1 MAWSAVVGGVVGVV
15 GKWDKYLSST
25 GTSILRMPQMAP
37 KGLQTYVG
45 APERGGATWG
55 DAPTRPK
62 LPRGDVYTKAPVNP
76 TAELWHLRMGHPGA
90 QVLQHLPNNVKI
102 SKNEAIKAIDCDECA
117 VATAKNIVSR
127 TPAERA
133 KTPYYRLHFDLF
145 EFDRAYNGNRYV
157 AFFVDDATGTVHT
170 ELLNTKTELLDT
182 VIDLQARIK
191 KMGKDI
197 AMLHSDNDTSL
208 GKAFEKWAKDEGIV
222 VEMSA
227 PATQAQ
233 NGRAER
239 SGGVVIAKARKMRIG
254 ARLPK
259 DLWPEIILC
268 AAYIHNRT
276 PTSQNNWESPITKL
290 KSWFAQKDQET
301 AAVPPDTIDHL
312 RAYGCRAYPLT
323 MNTKLNKNRKDKL
336 QPKAHI
342 GYLVGYK
349 ARTIYR
355 IWVPV
360 LQKVI
365 VTRDVTFNES
375 RFFDPDEEDLS
386 MKLRSTIEPL
396 AETLELPEMPEHPDH
411 PEQYL
416 HERTAFDDDGEL
428 QHENAEQ
435 PQQQLQEQQII
446 VEAEEPPHLP
456 TPERTPQPE
465 VKPQRKKAVRD
476 QGIDLSNVLP
486 TRTRHHASAVAHR
499 EESDVEKK
507 HDDYEE
513 TAPFQ
518 YAFAG
523 AMMHRTHRENLP
535 PEPNTWKEAMSMPS
549 EHMQKWKEAAREEL
563 DTLKDKDTW
572 SEMSR
577 NDMEKGKRPLPVKW
591 VFKYKLDASGYLER
605 YKARLCVRGDLQP
618 LSETVG
624 NTRATTLT
632 MRAFRMLMAVAAK
645 FNLDAHQL
653 DAVNAFVNSTLHE
666 DERMH
671 IELPEGFK
679 RNGVVLKL
687 KRALYGLRRSPR
699 LWQEEL
705 VGTLRQLGLS
715 EVPDEP
721 CIMTNG
727 DWLLVFYYVDDIVLL
742 SRACDKSKKDDF
754 IEKLKEKYQL
764 KDIGELRW
772 FLGIEVKRDRRERTL
787 SLSQQAYIEKIAA
800 RFEERGKGRTG
811 TPIARIFEKSEDM
824 ATEHEIRMFQQRI
837 GSILYAAISTRPDV
851 AFATAHL
858 SQFLTNPSKE
868 HTDAANQCLRYLH
881 DTRHLVLHYGHDRS
895 ARDCVWA
902 SDAAFADDINTRKS
916 TQAYLMKLFGGTVAW
931 RSGKQDTVTTSS
943 TEAELLALT
952 HAAKESLQ
960 MARICASIKLEMD
973 GELQIYCDNRQTINL
988 VRQETP
994 KLITRLRHVD
1004 IHQHWLRQLVQLK
1017 GTPRIEY
1024 IPTNEMPADG
1034 LTKPFSEQKM
1044 VFFREQLGLVSLRA
1058 RGV

>member
-1 MAWSAVVGGVVGVV
+1 MPRSTTTTNGDQPHRTVLVLVLGTVGT
-15 GKWDKYLSST
+15 WST
-25 GTSILRMPQMAP
+25 GICPHRTMLVLGLVPWAPWAPSRYLYTSKGSPPFGSFEVRLVYILD
-37 KGLQTYVG
+37 LYVPSIHCHDYSPTSPDTRNVATSALKDETNSQRGIWTVASFATTPYPLKDSVIWDSG
-45 APERGGATWG
+45 AECHVVNDRSRFEELRSAEGQQLIAGEKEIVVEGIGNALVQVET
-55 DAPTRPK
+55 
-62 LPRGDVYTKAPVNP
+62 PRGKEELFLGNALFVPGFHTSCAAVEMFEKKGAYWDQKQREVYTENHDGTRHVLAKLEKRHGQNVLEYNPVPASTANASITKAPVNP

-375 RFFDPDEEDLS
+375 QFFDPDEEDLS

-416 HERTAFDDDGEL
+416 HDRTAFDDDGEL
-428 QHENAEQ
+428 QHEITEQ
-435 PQQQLQEQQII
+435 PPHQQFQEQ
-446 VEAEEPPHLP
+446 EAEEPPHLP

-476 QGIDLSNVLP
+476 QGMDLSNVLP
-486 TRTRHHASAVAHR
+486 TRTRRHASAVAHR

-523 AMMHRTHRENLP
+523 AMMHSPHQSNLP
-535 PEPNTWKEAMSMPS
+535 PEPHTWKDAMSS
-549 EHMQKWKEAAREEL
+549 ELMQKWKDAAQEEL
-563 DTLKDKDTW
+563 GTLNRKNTW
-572 SEMSR
+572 TEESR
-577 NDMEKGKRPLPVKW
+577 TDLKGKRPLPVKW
-591 VFKYKLDASGYLER
+591 VFKYKLDASGYLLR
-605 YKARLCVRGDLQP
+605 CKARLCVRGDLQP
-618 LSETVG
+618 ISETFG

-632 MRAFRMLMAVAAK
+632 MRSFRMLAAIAAK
-645 FNLDAHQL
+645 FDLDAEQL
-653 DAVNAFVNSTLHE
+653 DAVNAFVNSSLQE
-666 DERMH
+666 DEKLH
-671 IELPEGFK
+671 VELPDGFR
-679 RNGVVLKL
+679 RNNVVLKL
-687 KRALYGLRRSPR
+687 HKALYGLRRAPK

-705 VGTLRQLGLS
+705 SGTLKRLC
-715 EVPDEP
+715 D
-721 CIMTNG
+721 
-727 DWLLVFYYVDDIVLL
+727 
-742 SRACDKSKKDDF
+742 RASSGR
-754 IEKLKEKYQL
+754 Y
-764 KDIGELRW
+764 
-772 FLGIEVKRDRRERTL
+772 RDT
-787 SLSQQAYIEKIAA
+787 SY
-800 RFEERGKGRTG
+800 
-811 TPIARIFEKSEDM
+811 
-824 ATEHEIRMFQQRI
+824 HE
-837 GSILYAAISTRPDV
+837 G
-851 AFATAHL
+851 
-858 SQFLTNPSKE
+858 
-868 HTDAANQCLRYLH
+868 
-881 DTRHLVLHYGHDRS
+881 
-895 ARDCVWA
+895 
-902 SDAAFADDINTRKS
+902 
-916 TQAYLMKLFGGTVAW
+916 
-931 RSGKQDTVTTSS
+931 
-943 TEAELLALT
+943 
-952 HAAKESLQ
+952 
-960 MARICASIKLEMD
+960 
-973 GELQIYCDNRQTINL
+973 
-988 VRQETP
+988 
-994 KLITRLRHVD
+994 
-1004 IHQHWLRQLVQLK
+1004 
-1017 GTPRIEY
+1017 
-1024 IPTNEMPADG
+1024 
-1034 LTKPFSEQKM
+1034 
-1044 VFFREQLGLVSLRA
+1044 
-1058 RGV
+1058 